1 MAVIVWLFTAIVVLV
16 VLGGIVVA
24 VTALPDVNR
33 YRRLRKM

>member
-1 MAVIVWLFTAIVVLV
+1 MVVIGWLFTAIVALV